1 MTILIKYSLIIISLS
16 DKGCLTHAERLHAS
30 EVAVWTGRT
39 SIHRKDTAMLDIVAI
54 VSFVF
59 LSVILT
65 ASLWRQRRVGSAHAS
80 LLGVMFTVIYM
91 YSATVRHDSVYKEYE
106 AAAWAALAAY
116 TVAAIL
122 AAAEY
127 RLRVLAWISRLWI
140 RRAQSQKI
148 SALVKMAETQL
159 SLPEQAWESREGYS
173 PESPE
178 SPDTD
183 A

>member
-1 MTILIKYSLIIISLS
+1 M
-16 DKGCLTHAERLHAS
+16 LT
-30 EVAVWTGRT
+30 
-39 SIHRKDTAMLDIVAI
+39 DIVA
-54 VSFVF
+54 S
-59 LSVILT
+59 LSAAVLSIFLT
-65 ASLWRQRRVGSAHAS
+65 ASLWRQRRVGSTHAS
-80 LLGVMFTVIYM
+80 LLGLMLTIVYM
-91 YSATVRHDSVYKEYE
+91 YSAISRRGSVYTSYE

-116 TVAAIL
+116 VVAVVL
-122 AAAEY
+122 AVAEY
-127 RLRVLAWISRLWI
+127 RAKITAWISRLWI
-140 RRAQSQKI
+140 RRAQSQKV

>member
-1 MTILIKYSLIIISLS
+1 
-16 DKGCLTHAERLHAS
+16 
-30 EVAVWTGRT
+30 
-39 SIHRKDTAMLDIVAI
+39 MLDIVA
-54 VSFVF
+54 S
-59 LSVILT
+59 LSAMVLCIFLT
-65 ASLWRQRRVGSAHAS
+65 ASLWRQRRVGSAHVS
-80 LLGVMFTVIYM
+80 LLGVMFTIIFL
-91 YSATVRHDSVYKEYE
+91 YSAATHYGSVYKNYE

>member
-1 MTILIKYSLIIISLS
+1 MLTI
-16 DKGCLTHAERLHAS
+16 
-30 EVAVWTGRT
+30 V
-39 SIHRKDTAMLDIVAI
+39 
-54 VSFVF
+54 
-59 LSVILT
+59 
-65 ASLWRQRRVGSAHAS
+65 
-80 LLGVMFTVIYM
+80 YM
-91 YSATVRHDSVYKEYE
+91 YSAISRRGSVYTSYE

-116 TVAAIL
+116 VVAVVL
-122 AAAEY
+122 AVAEY
-127 RLRVLAWISRLWI
+127 RAKITAWISRLWI
-140 RRAQSQKI
+140 RRAQSQKV

>member
-1 MTILIKYSLIIISLS
+1 
-16 DKGCLTHAERLHAS
+16 
-30 EVAVWTGRT
+30 
-39 SIHRKDTAMLDIVAI
+39 MLDIVASI
-54 VSFVF
+54 SFAF

-65 ASLWRQRRVGSAHAS
+65 ASLWRQRRVGYIQVS
-80 LLGVMFTVIYM
+80 LLGVMFTIIFM
-91 YSATVRHDSVYKEYE
+91 YSAIIYRGSVYTSYE

-140 RRAQSQKI
+140 RQAQTQKVSVI
-148 SALVKMAETQL
+148 IKMAETQL
-159 SLPEQAWESREGYS
+159 SLPEQAWGPREGYS

>member
-1 MTILIKYSLIIISLS
+1 MLMLTVVASLS
-16 DKGCLTHAERLHAS
+16 AMVL
-30 EVAVWTGRT
+30 
-39 SIHRKDTAMLDIVAI
+39 SI
-54 VSFVF
+54 F
-59 LSVILT
+59 LT
-65 ASLWRQRRVGSAHAS
+65 ASLWRQRRVGSTHAS
-80 LLGVMFTVIYM
+80 LLGVMFTVIYL
-91 YSATVRHDSVYKEYE
+91 YSATVRHGSVYKNYE

-140 RRAQSQKI
+140 RRAQSQKS

-159 SLPEQAWESREGYS
+159 SLPDQAWGPREGYS

-178 SPDTD
+178 SPGTD

>member
-1 MTILIKYSLIIISLS
+1 MLMLTVVASLS
-16 DKGCLTHAERLHAS
+16 AMVL
-30 EVAVWTGRT
+30 
-39 SIHRKDTAMLDIVAI
+39 SI
-54 VSFVF
+54 F
-59 LSVILT
+59 LT
-65 ASLWRQRRVGSAHAS
+65 ASLWRKRRVGSAHVS
-80 LLGVMFTVIYM
+80 LLGVMLTIIFL
-91 YSATVRHDSVYKEYE
+91 YSAATHYGSVYKNYE

-173 PESPE
+173 PESP
-178 SPDTD
+178 DTD

>member
-1 MTILIKYSLIIISLS
+1 
-16 DKGCLTHAERLHAS
+16 
-30 EVAVWTGRT
+30 
-39 SIHRKDTAMLDIVAI
+39 MLDIVA
-54 VSFVF
+54 S
-59 LSVILT
+59 LSVLVLSILLT

>member
-1 MTILIKYSLIIISLS
+1 MLMLTVVASLS
-16 DKGCLTHAERLHAS
+16 
-30 EVAVWTGRT
+30 
-39 SIHRKDTAMLDIVAI
+39 AMVLCI
-54 VSFVF
+54 F
-59 LSVILT
+59 LT
-65 ASLWRQRRVGSAHAS
+65 ASLWRQRRVGSAHVS
-80 LLGVMFTVIYM
+80 LLGVMFTIIFL
-91 YSATVRHDSVYKEYE
+91 YSAATHYGSVYKNYE

-178 SPDTD
+178 SPESPDTD